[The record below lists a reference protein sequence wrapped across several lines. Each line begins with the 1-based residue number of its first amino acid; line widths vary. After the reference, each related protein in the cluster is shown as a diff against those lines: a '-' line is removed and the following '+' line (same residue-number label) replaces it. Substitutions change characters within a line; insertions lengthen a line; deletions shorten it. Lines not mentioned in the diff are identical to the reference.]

1 MAYTAISAFVLDQI
15 FGYQTANK
23 LRLNIEAILAARL
36 HKGMGGSRQV
46 SLPRV
51 ASAQDAIDWRDI
63 EITATNILTGFT
75 VQARAEVRT
84 LNAAVSITP
93 RVQNVTD
100 ATTAGTG
107 VSCTATNADYSGTN
121 QKQTIAVTLTTG
133 TKKYRLQGTPGA
145 TTDDTFLIG
154 DLEVFA

>member
-1 MAYTAISAFVLDQI
+1 
-15 FGYQTANK
+15 
-23 LRLNIEAILAARL
+23 
-36 HKGMGGSRQV
+36 MGGSRQV

>member
-1 MAYTAISAFVLDQI
+1 
-15 FGYQTANK
+15 
-23 LRLNIEAILAARL
+23 
-36 HKGMGGSRQV
+36 
-46 SLPRV
+46 
-51 ASAQDAIDWRDI
+51 
-63 EITATNILTGFT
+63 
-75 VQARAEVRT
+75 
-84 LNAAVSITP
+84 
-93 RVQNVTD
+93 
-100 ATTAGTG
+100 